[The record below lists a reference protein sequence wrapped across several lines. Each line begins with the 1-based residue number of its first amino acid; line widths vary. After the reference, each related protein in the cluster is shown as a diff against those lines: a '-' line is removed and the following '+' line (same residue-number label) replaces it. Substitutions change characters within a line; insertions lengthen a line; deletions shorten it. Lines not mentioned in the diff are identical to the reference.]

1 MCVEITNMQVHCT
14 ARYPFPPCEFIPDV
28 SSVLTDMFL
37 LLSDHHHGEGVEVS
51 GALGQALH
59 LQGAEGRLKRT
70 LITVLLAD
78 FVRLLGAFRPRG
90 GCPIVHL

>member
-37 LLSDHHHGEGVEVS
+37 LLSDHHHGEGVEVG

-59 LQGAEGRLKRT
+59 LQGAEGRLQRT
-70 LITVLLAD
+70 LVTVLLAG
-78 FVRLLGAFRPRG
+78 FVCLLRAFRPRG
-90 GCPIVHL
+90 GRPIVHL